1 MLWFGLSERVQNLES
16 ICKMQ
21 DQEIAGLYARL
32 NELTGRNEKF
42 GEAEVNVISL
52 YRSHD
57 VWVYDD
63 EGVGPNGRYSRSGE
77 VLVPSITRMIDTIL
91 AGNGKI
97 PEDYYNG
104 GLSLIFGRNPVPN
117 YVAKL
122 SRRDGEVDNYL
133 LEEMAVGGEVINVAN
148 TEVVGYLCPA
158 MLDYFVDYPE
168 EFYVAFS
175 F

>member
-1 MLWFGLSERVQNLES
+1 MLWFGLRKSVDECFSCIQEQNQALKELQNRVTALEGL
-16 ICKMQ
+16 KPKGVEN
-21 DQEIAGLYARL
+21 EI
-32 NELTGRNEKF
+32 
-42 GEAEVNVISL
+42 NVISI
-52 YRSHD
+52 YRQYD

-91 AGNGKI
+91 VGNGKI

-148 TEVVGYLCPA
+148 KEVVGYLCPA